1 MGASQHGN
9 HSQWKTEGNM
19 DCLGS
24 SPRKIGSKWIVNL
37 RSSKLDRN
45 NNDDEDKDGTWDEL
59 AETTFNM
66 YLKSLFDAWDEEHGN
81 ENEYDGCKERQSPS
95 ILVAQRDNVLVPL
108 TKGGKS
114 NKKER
119 IWERC
124 VRTK

>member
-66 YLKSLFDAWDEEHGN
+66 YLKSLFDARDEERDN
-81 ENEYDGCKERQSPS
+81 ENEYDGHE
-95 ILVAQRDNVLVPL
+95 DN
-108 TKGGKS
+108 
-114 NKKER
+114 
-119 IWERC
+119 
-124 VRTK
+124 